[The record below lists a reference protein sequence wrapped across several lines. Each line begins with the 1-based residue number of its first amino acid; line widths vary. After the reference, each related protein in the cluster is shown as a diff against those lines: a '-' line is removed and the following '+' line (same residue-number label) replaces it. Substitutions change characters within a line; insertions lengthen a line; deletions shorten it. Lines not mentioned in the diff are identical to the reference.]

1 MRFCASKDP
10 IILHADSEDSDQ
22 CRQNDYYDNF
32 KVFSS
37 FESSIMAFE
46 NIFGSD
52 DFLMNTVLLKI
63 LIVCIQIGSVRNRWK
78 FAVAKWIEL
87 ALKGTALWSMSKKAH
102 ALLCLTLCLIF
113 KILSSSLFFLG

>member
-1 MRFCASKDP
+1 MRPAKTHISLGIRPVRSESSLCAFGVAKDP

-22 CRQNDYYDNF
+22 CRQNDYSDNF

-52 DFLMNTVLLKI
+52 YLLMNTVLLKI

-78 FAVAKWIEL
+78 FAVAKWIDL
-87 ALKGTALWSMSKKAH
+87 AL
-102 ALLCLTLCLIF
+102 
-113 KILSSSLFFLG
+113 